1 MARPGKPWYWQA
13 RKCWAVN
20 VNGQRHTAPRSI
32 GPKDQLGALTWHK
45 SILEGSIPVTV
56 GNLRVADLCELYLAW
71 DEKRVSA
78 NQRNSQSHDLTVI
91 KLTRVCA
98 TTIAGVKVGKM
109 PAVSIKGQHLKSM
122 LLEWQGEKKKDGKR
136 LSVNYCRD
144 LASTFKAVF
153 NWAVGQDPPL
163 VPSYP
168 FAKTRLPK
176 APRPASRFATRKEAA
191 QWLRF
196 LWRKGLRDFAFL
208 QRCLIHCGARPS
220 ELTRATWDEINWNG
234 WKDKAGHAG
243 AIITRTDWKSAR
255 KTGQDRRV
263 YLPAS
268 LCRSLRRR
276 MEAAP
281 DPDSTIFQ
289 SPRHQ
294 PWTASNL
301 ATTTQRFLKQAIDA
315 GVPLLKDKGPDR
327 LINYRWRHTAASNL
341 LVRGVPIAVVGKL
354 LGTSAKM
361 ISEVYGH
368 ILDEPLAD
376 AASQL

>member
-1 MARPGKPWYWQA
+1 
-13 RKCWAVN
+13 
-20 VNGQRHTAPRSI
+20 VNGKRYTAPKTVTSEHEAWI
-32 GPKDQLGALTWHK
+32 WHK
-45 SILEGSIPVTV
+45 SIVEGSMPATV

-78 NQRNSQSHDLTVI
+78 DQRDARSHDLTVI

-98 TTIAGVKVGKM
+98 TTIAGVKVGKL
-109 PAVSIKGQHLKSM
+109 PATSVKGQHLKSM
-122 LLEWQGEKKKDGKR
+122 LLEWQGEKKNGKR

-168 FAKTRLPK
+168 FVKTPLPK
-176 APRPASRFATRKEAA
+176 APEPESRFGTPQEAA

-196 LWRKGLRDFAFL
+196 LWRQGLKDFAFL
-208 QRCLIHCGARPS
+208 QRCLIHSGARPS

-234 WKDKAGHAG
+234 WKNKAGHSG
-243 AIITRTDWKSAR
+243 AIITRTEWKSSR
-255 KTGQDRRV
+255 KTGKKRKV

-276 MEAAP
+276 MKAVP
-281 DPDSTIFQ
+281 DPDSTIFT

-301 ATTTQRFLKQAIDA
+301 ATTTQRFVKKAIDA
-315 GVPLLKDKGPDR
+315 GLPLKSTGPDR
-327 LINYRWRHTAASNL
+327 LICYRWRHTAASKL
-341 LVRGVPIAVVGKL
+341 LMDGVPIAVVADL
-354 LGTSAKM
+354 LGTSAQM
-361 ISEVYGH
+361 IAKVYGH
-368 ILDEPLAD
+368 ILDEPLAN
-376 AASQL
+376 AASLL

>member
-1 MARPGKPWYWQA
+1 MARPSKPWYWDA
-13 RKCWAVN
+13 RKCWAVT

-32 GPKDQLGALTWHK
+32 GPNDQLGALTWHK
-45 SILEGSIPVTV
+45 ALVDGAVPVKV
-56 GNLRVADLCELYLAW
+56 GNLQVHQLCDQYLAW

-78 NQRNSQSHDLTVI
+78 NQRDSRSHDLTVI

-98 TTIAGVKVGKM
+98 TVVNGVKVGKM
-109 PAVSIKGQHLKSM
+109 PATSIKGQHLKSM

-168 FAKTRLPK
+168 FVKTPLPK
-176 APRPASRFATRKEAA
+176 APEPESRFGTPQEAA

-196 LWRKGLRDFAFL
+196 LWRSGLKDFAFL
-208 QRCLIHCGARPS
+208 QRCLIHSGARPS

-234 WKDKAGHAG
+234 WKDKAGHSG
-243 AIITRTDWKSAR
+243 AILTRTEWKSSR
-255 KTGQDRRV
+255 KTGKKRKV

-276 MEAAP
+276 MKAAP
-281 DPDSTIFQ
+281 DPDSTIFT

-294 PWTASNL
+294 P
-301 ATTTQRFLKQAIDA
+301 IDA
-315 GVPLLKDKGPDR
+315 KSD
-327 LINYRWRHTAASNL
+327 
-341 LVRGVPIAVVGKL
+341 
-354 LGTSAKM
+354 
-361 ISEVYGH
+361 
-368 ILDEPLAD
+368 
-376 AASQL
+376 

>member
-1 MARPGKPWYWQA
+1 
-13 RKCWAVN
+13 
-20 VNGQRHTAPRSI
+20 VNGKRYTAPRSI

-45 SILEGSIPVTV
+45 SIVEGSMPVTV

-78 NQRNSQSHDLTVI
+78 NQRDSRSHDLTVI

-98 TTIAGVKVGKM
+98 TVVDGVKVGKL
-109 PAVSIKGQHLKSM
+109 PATSIERQHLETM
-122 LLEWQGEKKKDGKR
+122 LLEWQGEKKANGKR
-136 LSVNYCRD
+136 LSTNYCRD
-144 LASTFKAVF
+144 LGSTFKAVF
-153 NWAVGQDPPL
+153 NWAVGKKL
-163 VPSYP
+163 VQVYP
-168 FAKTRLPK
+168 FTKCPLPPAPK
-176 APRPASRFATRKEAA
+176 AASRYASRSEAA

-220 ELTRATWDEINWNG
+220 ELTRATWEEINWNG
-234 WKDKAGHAG
+234 WKDKAGHSG
-243 AIITRTDWKSAR
+243 AIITRTEWKSAR
-255 KTGQDRRV
+255 KTGEDRRV

-276 MEAAP
+276 MKGLP
-281 DPDSTIFQ
+281 DPDSNPIFT

-327 LINYRWRHTAASNL
+327 LVNYRWRHTATSSL
-341 LVRGVPIAVVGKL
+341 LMHGVPIAVVGKL

-368 ILDEPLAD
+368 ILDGPLAD